1 MNFNLSTATA
11 QISPFLPGI
20 AHTCGSFLHPILLC
34 RHSNP
39 LPRNGCP
46 NKVSSSNAGT
56 GETIASHSALSIVQ
70 ASPISTASAVSST
83 PDEHDPP
90 VRSFQQLRIP
100 KNRISPECQ
109 TADSP
114 LSSQSKC
121 GIGTSE
127 PRLRDTDNAI
137 SCVITYEICSLL
149 PPCFDVAGTTRRKD
163 SSGRALRPIP
173 FGTGLASPLYPTH
186 RVGVSITD

>member
-1 MNFNLSTATA
+1 MNFSLSMATA
-11 QISPFLPGI
+11 QTSPSLLDI
-20 AHTCGSFLHPILLC
+20 AHTCESFLHPSPLC
-34 RHSNP
+34 PHSIP
-39 LPRNGCP
+39 SPRNDCP
-46 NKVSSSNAGT
+46 NRASSSNAETDG
-56 GETIASHSALSIVQ
+56 TIASHSALSAFQ
-70 ASPISTASAVSST
+70 ASPISTASAVPST

-114 LSSQSKC
+114 LSSRSKC

-127 PRLRDTDNAI
+127 PRLHDTDNAI

-149 PPCFDVAGTTRRKD
+149 PPCFDLVGTTRRKD

-173 FGTGLASPLYPTH
+173 FGTGLASPLNPTH